1 MTTTARAIG
10 VTAAACLL
18 FAAAG
23 HAEDYQVRLE
33 RPFKAGDVLQFVA
46 KSGETET
53 QRVSEGDKVLQEKTS
68 TLKAHVEGELEI
80 LAVDKKGRKTRVR
93 LTIRKFS
100 GSVDGKAVEP
110 PAAGSVVIAATAGDK
125 TAYELKDGKLPKDI
139 ERLFGILIRT
149 HTKSQ
154 GDVGDDDVFG
164 TSARKKV
171 GDKWAV
177 NKAAIVKSLKGEGLT
192 IKEGDV
198 NGTVE
203 ITELRKVDGVSCL
216 HIEGLVTAA
225 NFSPP
230 LPEGAKVLSA
240 KVTTRVIGDFPVD
253 LKLPRLRQGLA
264 VNMAVEIQMPADG
277 EGPAQRMAISS
288 TMWVQQE
295 LRPGRKKPKAGV
307 AAIVAKLEK
316 AKTDHAKALAT
327 AKEALLKAIDRQIKA
342 ATGAGN
348 LEEVTKFQ
356 KVKDAVEAK
365 GKFPPGKTDLKLARD
380 RMSFEA
386 RVRVANSRLANA
398 YNTAIRECTKAGSL
412 ARAEA
417 MQAELEK
424 LGLAAA
430 AGTSYRLGMGMRW
443 PPYLERRSGTYTVVK
458 GGVQSKGRGCIRTK
472 SGEFLDKDFIFD
484 VVFEGAEGHGI
495 AFFGLGEASTGRAYG
510 EPGGSVNLRI
520 HSPGKKYKGAVS
532 LTKSGP
538 FGGKGMGH
546 IPRAG
551 THRARIHKKGP
562 TVTFSIDVDN
572 DGATAD
578 DFSKEIPD
586 IKAFAPFLN
595 EKNFHLFF
603 GGGSKVTYKEVRLVL
618 LH

>member
-10 VTAAACLL
+10 VTMAVCLL

-23 HAEDYQVRLE
+23 YAEDYQVRFE
-33 RPFKAGDVLQFVA
+33 RPFKAGDVLRLVA
-46 KSGETET
+46 KGGETQT
-53 QRVSEGDKVLQEKTS
+53 QRISAGEKILREKTS
-68 TLKAHVEGELEI
+68 TLKVQLEAEVKI
-80 LAVDKKGRKTRVR
+80 LAVDKKGRKKRLA
-93 LTIRKFS
+93 LTIRKLT

-110 PAAGSVVIAATAGDK
+110 PTAGSVVIATSGAKK
-125 TAYELKDGKLPKDI
+125 TAFELKDGKLPKDI
-139 ERLFGILIRT
+139 ERLLGFVIKT
-149 HTKSQ
+149 HSKSD
-154 GDVGDDDVFG
+154 GDEDDDALFG

-171 GDKWAV
+171 GDKWTA
-177 NKAAIVKSLKGEGLT
+177 NKAAIAKSLKGEGLT

-198 NGTVE
+198 SGTVG
-203 ITELRKVDGVSCL
+203 ITELSKVNGVPCL
-216 HIEGLVTAA
+216 HIEGQVSAA

-230 LPEGAKVLSA
+230 LPEGAKSLSA
-240 KVTTRVIGDFPVD
+240 KMTSRVIGDFPVD
-253 LKLPRLRQGLA
+253 LKLPRLRDGVA
-264 VNMAVEIQMPADG
+264 VNMTMDIQMPADG
-277 EGPAQRMAISS
+277 EGPAKRMVISS
-288 TMWVQQE
+288 SMWVQRE
-295 LRPGRKKPKAGV
+295 LTPGREKPKAAV
-307 AAIVAKLEK
+307 AAILAKLEK
-316 AKTDHAKALAT
+316 AKADRTMGLVK
-327 AKEALLKAIDRQIKA
+327 AKEALLKAIDLQIKA
-342 ATGAGN
+342 ATGAGD
-348 LEEVTKFQ
+348 LESVTNIQ
-356 KVKDAVEAK
+356 KIKDAFQAK
-365 GKFPPGKTDLKLARD
+365 GRFPPGKTDPKLARD
-380 RMSFEA
+380 KMSFEA
-386 RVRVANSRLANA
+386 RVRVADSRLANA
-398 YNTAIRECTKAGSL
+398 YKTAIRECTKAGSL

-430 AGTSYRLGMGMRW
+430 AGTSYRFGMGMRW
-443 PPYLERRSGTYTVVK
+443 PPYLERRSGIYTVVK

-472 SGEFLDKDFIFD
+472 SGDFLDKDFIFD

-495 AFFGLGEASTGRAYG
+495 AFFGLGEASSGRAYG

-538 FGGKGMGH
+538 FGGKGMGQ

-562 TVTFSIDVDN
+562 AVTFSIDVDN

-586 IKAFAPFLN
+586 IKTFAPFLH